1 MYDGDSMSAFGIRC
15 ALLAMAGATLMLSG
29 CGDDA
34 RSVALDPTAAR
45 QSLETALG
53 AWKSGQTPESLKA
66 GEPSIIV
73 GDWTWS
79 QGYKLTSFRV
89 LEEKNQGAN
98 LYCTVELVVSGP
110 KARAAKQRANYT
122 VSTSPKVTVIRD
134 DI

>member
-1 MYDGDSMSAFGIRC
+1 MHDGDSMSALGIRC
-15 ALLAMAGATLMLSG
+15 ALLALAGATMLFSS
-29 CGDDA
+29 CSADA
-34 RSVALDPTAAR
+34 RSLPLDSNAAR

-89 LEEKNQGAN
+89 LEEKSQGPN

-110 KARAAKQRANYT
+110 KARAAKQKATYT
-122 VSTSPKVTVIRD
+122 VSTSPQVTVIRD